1 MVETPVC
8 LKAHE
13 AREKATTV
21 LKRRQYTADRKNG
34 SSAFAEPVGGN
45 GVQNSRGGTR
55 VGSSLG
61 LHFKSADYKQSF

>member
-1 MVETPVC
+1 MRPE
-8 LKAHE
+8 
-13 AREKATTV
+13 R
-21 LKRRQYTADRKNG
+21 RRQYTADRKNG
-34 SSAFAEPVGGN
+34 SSAFAEPVGGS